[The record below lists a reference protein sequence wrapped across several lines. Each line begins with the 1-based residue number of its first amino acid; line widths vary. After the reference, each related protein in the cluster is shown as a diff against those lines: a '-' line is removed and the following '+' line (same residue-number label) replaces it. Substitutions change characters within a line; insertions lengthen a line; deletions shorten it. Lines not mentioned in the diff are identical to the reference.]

1 MKKRWIAIALAA
13 VMGLALA
20 SSALAAPSARVTAK
34 NVDFGFAL
42 YGKLK
47 SKTENVVFSPLSLS
61 VALQMTMMGAKGN
74 SLKQM
79 QKALKVN
86 GFDQSG
92 LNAYNQTLMRDFASR
107 AGQDERPVVR
117 MANGIFVKDGLPVYD
132 AFLNDAKTYY
142 ASEIK
147 NVDYADP
154 KTVALVN
161 GWIKEKTEGKIEK
174 LFERFDDLAAMTL
187 VNTVYFQGKWMNEFW
202 AESTREGTFKG
213 AKGDQNVQM
222 MFVKRSQLYY
232 EGRNYQAI
240 YIPYT
245 DQDTGMI
252 VALPKGKT
260 SVDTMMADIGSAAK
274 LNKLRARFAP
284 REVSLT
290 LPRFTAESE
299 MSVAD
304 ALKALGMK
312 DVFTDKADLSG
323 IAGVKGDLCISDVK
337 HKAMIEVAEKGTTAA
352 AVTAVE
358 LITMSMPI
366 VEKPIEMTV
375 DHPFFFAVVD
385 KSGEILFMGVINN
398 V

>member
-86 GFDQSG
+86 GFDQSA

-213 AKGDQNVQM
+213 AKGDQNAQM

-366 VEKPIEMTV
+366 VEKPIEMTC

>member
-47 SKTENVVFSPLSLS
+47 GKTENVVFSPLSLS

-86 GFDQSG
+86 DFDQSG

-213 AKGDQNVQM
+213 AKGDQNAQM

>member
-213 AKGDQNVQM
+213 AKGNQNAQM
-222 MFVKRSQLYY
+222 MFVKRYYEYY

-245 DQDTGMI
+245 DQETGMI

-290 LPRFTAESE
+290 LPRFKAESE